1 MKPKITKGGSFLA
14 GLAYDLS
21 KGDKAQVLVGA
32 GITAKDLAKD
42 LEASKALR
50 PDVEKPVWRV
60 SLNAAHEDGR
70 LSDKKWR
77 DVTESFMKKM
87 GLEDRPFTLIR
98 HSDRDHDH
106 CHLTVSRIGMDGSL
120 WAGKWDVP
128 KAIQACQEIEVGFG
142 LTRTK
147 GLDPED
153 LERKALKHA
162 EIERAVRTGEA
173 PVRATL
179 QELVDYAL
187 EASKGGLQAFCEC
200 LGGVSVG
207 LRANI
212 ASTGKMHGFSFE
224 YQGVAMKGS
233 DLGKAYTW
241 QGLQRRGLRYEQ
253 DRDRETLE
261 RYRSV
266 PTPGDRGR
274 DQGLPGR
281 DAGLA
286 RGPGDENRAVAR
298 PMGGDEAVDRS
309 LVAEAGRNEG
319 RSQGYREG
327 VGRDIES
334 RDVGRQGGGQSEA
347 SIVAEASGADL
358 GGAPGSA
365 LVRAWDELLA
375 KSLAAYRDEKARGQL
390 HHPLEEG
397 QRKREEALRKD
408 REQALKREEPNLER

>member
-32 GITAKDLAKD
+32 GTTPKDLAKD
-42 LEASKALR
+42 LEVSKALR
-50 PDVEKPVWRV
+50 PDIEKPVWRV

-77 DVTESFMKKM
+77 DVAESFMKKM
-87 GLEDRPFTLIR
+87 GLEDRPYTLIR
-98 HSDRDHDH
+98 HSDRGHDH

-142 LTRTK
+142 LARTK

-153 LERKALKHA
+153 LEKKKLKHA
-162 EIERAVRTGEA
+162 EIERAARTGEA
-173 PVRATL
+173 PARAVL
-179 QELVDYAL
+179 QEAVDKCL
-187 EASKGGLQAFCEC
+187 EASGGDVGAFCEY
-200 LGGVSVG
+200 LEEAGVG

-241 QGLQRRGLRYEQ
+241 QGLQKRGLRYEQ
-253 DRDRETLE
+253 DRDRETLD
-261 RYRSV
+261 RYRIVTASR
-266 PTPGDRGR
+266 DRGG

-281 DAGLA
+281 DEGLT
-286 RGPGDENRAVAR
+286 GGLGDADRTSSFA
-298 PMGGDEAVDRS
+298 MGGDEAVDRS
-309 LVAEAGRNEG
+309 LVAEAGRDEG
-319 RSQGYREG
+319 RSPGYREG

-347 SIVAEASGADL
+347 SMVAKASGADL
-358 GGAPGSA
+358 GGTTGSPP
-365 LVRAWDELLA
+365 VRAWDELLA
-375 KSLAAYRDEKARGQL
+375 KSLASYRDKKARGQL

-397 QRKREEALRKD
+397 QRKREETLRKD
-408 REQALKREEPNLER
+408 LEQALKSEESDLER